1 MVSVGADICK
11 VLTLWKVLIDV
22 SFISRLRSDN
32 DSWAAEDNLVN
43 REIVKDRMYYYL
55 TADEAT
61 WNAYAEAAINTKEYN
76 VNIVDLIASMKYSP
90 FIL

>member
-1 MVSVGADICK
+1 MVSGGADICK

-43 REIVKDRMYYYL
+43 RERQNED
-55 TADEAT
+55 
-61 WNAYAEAAINTKEYN
+61 NQNQ
-76 VNIVDLIASMKYSP
+76 
-90 FIL
+90 

>member
-1 MVSVGADICK
+1 MVSGGADICK

-43 REIVKDRMYYYL
+43 REIVKDRMRI
-55 TADEAT
+55 TRTSD
-61 WNAYAEAAINTKEYN
+61 K
-76 VNIVDLIASMKYSP
+76 NIPDISKP
-90 FIL
+90 I

>member
-1 MVSVGADICK
+1 MVSGGADICK

-43 REIVKDRMYYYL
+43 REIVKDRMRITRTSDKNIPDDSDYKQAYL
-55 TADEAT
+55 VNMRHGTA
-61 WNAYAEAAINTKEYN
+61 
-76 VNIVDLIASMKYSP
+76 P
-90 FIL
+90 CQG

>member
-32 DSWAAEDNLVN
+32 DSRPAEDNLAN
-43 REIVKDRMYYYL
+43 REIVKDRMRI
-55 TADEAT
+55 TRTSDQCQ
-61 WNAYAEAAINTKEYN
+61 
-76 VNIVDLIASMKYSP
+76 KYS
-90 FIL
+90 